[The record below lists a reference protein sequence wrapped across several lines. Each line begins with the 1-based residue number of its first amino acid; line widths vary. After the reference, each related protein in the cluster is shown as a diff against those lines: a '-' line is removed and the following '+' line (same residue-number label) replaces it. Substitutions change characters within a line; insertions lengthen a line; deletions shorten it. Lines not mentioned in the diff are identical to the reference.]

1 MYAGQRSGTLTRQLL
16 SFSRQHVLAPKIV
29 NLNTIIRDTESM
41 LRRAIGEDVELKTVL
56 ADSLGS
62 VRADPGQVEQVLLN
76 LVVNA
81 HDAMPQGGTLT
92 IETANVQIDG
102 NDAATHPGV
111 PSGAYVRLS
120 VTDSGSGM
128 TETVKRHLFEPFFT
142 TKGPGKG
149 TGLGLAVVH
158 GVIQQSDGHIVVLSE
173 EGDGTT
179 FHIYLPCLDDR
190 PSAVEVPYDWSA
202 VLPRGSETVLLVEDE
217 PGVRALARLVLE
229 QCGYRVLEASGVDEA
244 MRLVAGEQAPIH
256 LLVVDVV
263 MPGGGGRLLTEQLRT
278 SHPEIEV
285 LFISGYA
292 DDAIVRHG
300 ILHNQVNFLQKPFA
314 PPALA
319 LKVRQVLDRGH

>member
-1 MYAGQRSGTLTRQLL
+1 
-16 SFSRQHVLAPKIV
+16 LA
-29 NLNTIIRDTESM
+29 E
-41 LRRAIGEDVELKTVL
+41 
-56 ADSLGS
+56 SLGS

-92 IETANVQIDG
+92 IETTNVQVQGED
-102 NDAATHPGV
+102 DATTHPGV
-111 PSGAYVRLS
+111 PSGPYVRLA
-120 VTDSGSGM
+120 VTDSGTGM

-158 GVIQQSDGHIVVLSE
+158 GVVRQSDGHIVVLSE
-173 EGDGTT
+173 EGVGTT
-179 FHIYLPCLDDR
+179 FHIYLPCLDGP

-202 VLPRGSETVLLVEDE
+202 VLPQGSETVLLVEDE
-217 PGVRALARLVLE
+217 PGVRALASLVLE

-263 MPGGGGRLLTEQLRT
+263 MPGGGGRVLTEQLRA
-278 SHPEIEV
+278 SHPEIKV

-300 ILHNQVNFLQKPFA
+300 ILHDQVNFLQKPFA

-319 LKVRQVLDRGH
+319 LKVREVLDGGTRADLE